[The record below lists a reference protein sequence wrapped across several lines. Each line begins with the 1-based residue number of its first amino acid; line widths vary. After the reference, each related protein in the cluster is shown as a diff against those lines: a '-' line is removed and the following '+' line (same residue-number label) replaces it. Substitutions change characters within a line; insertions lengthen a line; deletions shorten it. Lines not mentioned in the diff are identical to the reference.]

1 MIKIGAGW
9 NKVNEKGIYISL
21 AFEKSAESL
30 IVDLQKASMIMFD
43 NKDKTDEAQPDWLL
57 FLGEKKEK

>member
-9 NKVNEKGIYISL
+9 NRVNEKGMYISL

-30 IVDLQKASMIMFD
+30 NVDLQKASMIMFE
-43 NKDKTDEAQPDWLL
+43 NKEKSDDTHPDWLL